1 MIRVEMRGSG
11 RAGVGA
17 KWGAVSVDSENKP
30 APNVGPICPF
40 CSAHWSEENVH
51 VWDVDSADQC
61 DSGRFEPATYNIS
74 ISCHSCGREMYR
86 KEGAYAE
93 Y

>member
-1 MIRVEMRGSG
+1 MRRGKD
-11 RAGVGA
+11 AA
-17 KWGAVSVDSENKP
+17 TDSLSK
-30 APNVGPICPF
+30 ILCPF
-40 CSAHWSEENVH
+40 CSTPWSEENIY

-61 DSGRFEPATYNIS
+61 DSGRFEPPTYSIS
-74 ISCHSCGREMYR
+74 IKCHSCKREMYR